1 MYINEVKRMQH
12 LAGINEMKVRN
23 PARLYNIGDKV
34 YVFNDIDRHTIKDIV
49 PDIYSI
55 NKVDPYS
62 NPDPNDYDEED
73 VNNTWFKLENA
84 FWYPQNVLS
93 GNINLYNGINEI
105 KIRRPNSIEDIKEF
119 YNERIGRDWNEDDDE
134 DIPDFGGPDNL
145 ADVGPQE
152 YPLEQFLNVY
162 ERMLDKEDIILLWLY
177 SFADYLNGNIEDEE
191 ELEAQIQE
199 LGYSDEDINYFV
211 DIIKSDATST

>member
-1 MYINEVKRMQH
+1 MINEVKRMQH

-34 YVFNDIDRHTIKDIV
+34 YVFNGLDRHTIKDIV

-84 FWYPQNVLS
+84 FWYPQSVLS
-93 GNINLYNGINEI
+93 GNINLYNDINEI
-105 KIRRPNSIEDIKEF
+105 KVRRPNSIEDVKKF
-119 YNERIGRDWNEDDDE
+119 YGEHIGREWEEENTPDW
-134 DIPDFGGPDNL
+134 GGIDNL
-145 ADVGPQE
+145 IDVGPDE
-152 YPLEQFLNVY
+152 YN
-162 ERMLDKEDIILLWLY
+162 LDLFISSYNEVLSEEDIILLWLY
-177 SFADYLNGNIEDEE
+177 CYSDYLNGDIEDEE
-191 ELEAQIQE
+191 ELEVQIRD
-199 LGYSDEDINYFV
+199 LGYSDDDINYFV
-211 DIIKSDATST
+211 NIIKDEAST